1 MKFVVL
7 SGLLALSGL
16 STAVTIN
23 FSGWSDNFDCSGS
36 PNINTVLDE
45 NQCQSGGIESYKLFP
60 TSDDSNGCYLETY
73 ENSNCQTLENLEN
86 LAFPPM
92 SLREDLHE
100 GQLNIWLPELEA
112 TLRVLGLNMK

>member
-7 SGLLALSGL
+7 SGLLALSGV

-73 ENSNCQTLENLEN
+73 ENSNCQIYASRQGPLSGAAVGCTGQVNPNTGE
-86 LAFPPM
+86 
-92 SLREDLHE
+92 LRRNFSFRLVCP
-100 GQLNIWLPELEA
+100 N
-112 TLRVLGLNMK
+112 